1 MVTMAELNA
10 RLDIGLERRAWIHR
24 LREKKRIDVQN
35 YKGGLK
41 AVRDL
46 EDELEPQRTALGAK
60 YSRAIEKVTVKSDGY
75 YEPEGAVSMSDESS
89 ELELDEGGGAPVDPF
104 AEVPAD
110 AGAEPA
116 EGQLGGDGATLED
129 LQAEQEQQ
137 VVEPEPGEFLEEPE
151 AAAEPEPEPINSAPE
166 AAEAKAEEAVSKAAP
181 AAVDG
186 EEEEKPKKGTSIRHY
201 AVLLKNEETGE
212 WSEPFAEEG
221 GIQASNGEIA
231 LREAYNRLVPEEQEK
246 QIELV
251 CFPTHYWKPRKV
263 GAKAKIRRSV
273 TIE

>member
-1 MVTMAELNA
+1 MVTIAELNA
-10 RLDIGLERRAWIHR
+10 RIDIGLERRAWIHR
-24 LREKKRIDVQN
+24 LRKKKRIDVQN

-46 EDELEPQRTALGAK
+46 EDEVEPQRKALGAK
-60 YSRAIEKVTVKSDGY
+60 YSRAIERVTVKSDGY

-129 LQAEQEQQ
+129 LEAEQQQ
-137 VVEPEPGEFLEEPE
+137 AAESEPGEFLEEPE
-151 AAAEPEPEPINSAPE
+151 AAAEPEPEPINIAP
-166 AAEAKAEEAVSKAAP
+166 EAKAEEPAVSEAAP
-181 AAVDG
+181 AASDA
-186 EEEEKPKKGTSIRHY
+186 EEEKPKKGTSIRHY
-201 AVLLKNEETGE
+201 AVLLKNDETGE

-221 GIQASNGEIA
+221 GIEASNGEIA
-231 LREAYNRLVPEEQEK
+231 LREAYNRLVPEGEEK

-251 CFPTHYWKPRKV
+251 VFPTHYWKPRKV

>member
-1 MVTMAELNA
+1 
-10 RLDIGLERRAWIHR
+10 
-24 LREKKRIDVQN
+24 
-35 YKGGLK
+35 
-41 AVRDL
+41 
-46 EDELEPQRTALGAK
+46 
-60 YSRAIEKVTVKSDGY
+60 
-75 YEPEGAVSMSDESS
+75 MSDESS

-129 LQAEQEQQ
+129 LEAEQQQ
-137 VVEPEPGEFLEEPE
+137 AAESEPGEFLEEPE
-151 AAAEPEPEPINSAPE
+151 AAAEPEPEPINIAP
-166 AAEAKAEEAVSKAAP
+166 EAKAEEPAVSEAAP
-181 AAVDG
+181 AASDA
-186 EEEEKPKKGTSIRHY
+186 EEEKPKKGTSIRHY
-201 AVLLKNEETGE
+201 AVLLKNDETGE

-221 GIQASNGEIA
+221 GIEASNGEIA
-231 LREAYNRLVPEEQEK
+231 LREAYNRLVPEGEEK

-251 CFPTHYWKPRKV
+251 VFPTHYWKPRKV